1 MGGGA
6 VQNLMEE
13 GGGRGGLS
21 QYMGGALGKGGG
33 VKNAVEKYA

>member
-6 VQNLMEE
+6 LQNLMEE
-13 GGGRGGLS
+13 GGGLKSIHGRS
-21 QYMGGALGKGGG
+21 MGEGG

>member
-13 GGGRGGLS
+13 GGGGGFS